1 MALLKTLLHKPFW
14 SYVDA
19 LSFGRESGSGIK
31 ISNSNALTSIP
42 YYSGVNLISQ
52 TLAQVPLIL
61 YKRLSPR
68 GKNRAIDHQL
78 YRILHEEPNEFM
90 SAFTFKETLQ
100 GHLLTWG
107 NAYAE
112 IDWEP
117 RQKIVRALYPLR
129 PDRMQVVWEKGEVV
143 YKYSLPGDTGAKL
156 PAWRILHIP
165 GFGFDGLVGY
175 DPITLAREAI
185 GLSKATEK
193 FGAKFFKSGSALNGV
208 LTHPGRLGP
217 NASENMRKSW
227 EDMYSGLDNAHRVA
241 ILEEGVSYQDI
252 GVPPVNAE
260 LLGTRKFQ
268 ISEIARFLRIPP
280 HMIGDLEK
288 ATFSNIEH
296 QGIEYVVYTMTPW
309 FTRWEQ
315 GINRKCLSPADR
327 LEYFSEFL
335 AEGLLRG
342 DSQARAA
349 FYKELFQMAS
359 ISPNDIREKE
369 NMNPYEGGDVYV
381 RPLNMEPVEQSST
394 GDDINQVKISKAR
407 AEIRAR
413 KNAQARFNTANAH
426 RKVFKNAGQ
435 KIISQETKDILEN
448 ARKYLGDGNKEDWES
463 WLERYY
469 PKFRK
474 QIITSITGPV
484 SILTAA
490 IQPLAMAEINSN
502 DEISLDKF
510 IEQYSE
516 TYAQR
521 HAESSEGQ
529 LKAITRKESLEGG
542 NMLAA
547 VEIRTAEW
555 EKKRPDKIAMN
566 ETVQLS
572 NAVARAVFIGTGI
585 TQLRWVAMGSDTCPI
600 CQEMDGK
607 IVGTES
613 NFVDYGETLEA
624 EGQSDM
630 QVYKPTAHPPLHQGC
645 VCQISPG

>member
-14 SYVDA
+14 SYVDTIA
-19 LSFGRESGSGIK
+19 LGRESEAGIK
-31 ISNSNALTSIP
+31 ISNSSALTSIP
-42 YYSGVNLISQ
+42 YFSGVNLISQ

-68 GKNRAIDHQL
+68 GKERGYQHQL

-129 PDRMQVVWEKGEVV
+129 PDRMQVVWEDGKIV
-143 YKYSLPGDTGAKL
+143 YKYALPGDTGGKL

-193 FGAKFFKSGSALNGV
+193 FGARFFKRGSALNGV
-208 LTHPGRLGP
+208 ITHPGRLSQKA
-217 NASENMRKSW
+217 NENMRKSW
-227 EDMYSGLDNAHRVA
+227 EELHSGLDNQHRVA
-241 ILEEGVSYQDI
+241 ILEEGVTYKDI
-252 GVPPVNAE
+252 GIPPDNAQFLE
-260 LLGTRKFQ
+260 TRKFQ
-268 ISEIARFLRIPP
+268 VSEIARFLRVPP

-296 QGIEYVVYTMTPW
+296 QGIEYVVYTMSPW

-342 DSQARAA
+342 DSQARAS

-369 NMNPYEGGDVYV
+369 NMNPYEGGDIYV
-381 RPLNMEPVEQSST
+381 LPLNMEPIMPGESSN
-394 GDDINQVKISKAR
+394 DDINQVKINKAR

-413 KNAQARFNTANAH
+413 KNAQMRYNAARSFM
-426 RKVFKNAGQ
+426 KVFRAMGQ
-435 KIISQETKDILEN
+435 KIVDKEIRDIIKN
-448 ARKYLGDGNKEDWES
+448 ARKHLGSGDKEGWES
-463 WLERYY
+463 WLNQYY
-469 PKFRK
+469 PQFRQYAGK
-474 QIITSITGPV
+474 EINGPAK
-484 SILTAA
+484 SLTDA
-490 IQPLAMAEINSN
+490 IRPLALEEINSR
-502 DEISLDKF
+502 DEINLEKF
-510 IEQYSE
+510 INEYSE
-516 TYAQR
+516 TYARR
-521 HAESSEGQ
+521 HAESSVGQ
-529 LKAITRKESLEGG
+529 LKAITRDESLEGG
-542 NMLAA
+542 DPLVA
-547 VEIRTAEW
+547 VEKRTGEW
-555 EKKRPDKIAMN
+555 A
-566 ETVQLS
+566 
-572 NAVARAVFIGTGI
+572 
-585 TQLRWVAMGSDTCPI
+585 
-600 CQEMDGK
+600 
-607 IVGTES
+607 
-613 NFVDYGETLEA
+613 
-624 EGQSDM
+624 
-630 QVYKPTAHPPLHQGC
+630 
-645 VCQISPG
+645 